1 MSEPGLSPPL
11 LSTPQRFLRS
21 TVASYWSLG
30 VRLLITLASRMAL
43 ARFLVPDDYG
53 AYELALRIVIVASA
67 LRDLG
72 LPYHLMRDERRP
84 YGTVLAFSLS
94 SGAVLTLLLAAA
106 APLTAAFA
114 PELPPVLR
122 VFALWVLLDALVAA
136 PRTFFERELAIGRL
150 VVPEIARGVLMAG
163 LSVGLAAAG
172 WGAWSLVIG
181 DLAAAALFAA
191 LVWWRAWGRMPLAV
205 DWGLVPDLL
214 RKSLLLCV
222 VWVVFYLV
230 TYVDSFIVR
239 AFDDAETV
247 GYYALAYFLAFLTRQ
262 IVFPRALLP
271 ALVEYR
277 TDAARFADAFRV
289 GTIFLLFFEVTAG
302 FFLFFNA
309 SKVVELFLGPNWGP
323 VVPLLSILSFVPF
336 LDVFSELGGEVLKV
350 RHEDRL
356 WLAILLLNLASLVGF
371 GVIFTQRWGAAGMAA
386 ANFLLLGNAIMA
398 WRMARIFG
406 REFSRL
412 LQDMAWIYL
421 VPLALFG
428 GAALLLPAASWG
440 RLLASLAA
448 ALATAAILGLRFRP
462 LFQRFLAERS
472 AEAAPEPPA

>member
-1 MSEPGLSPPL
+1 MSEAGRL

-30 VRLLITLASRMAL
+30 VRLGVTLASRMVL

-72 LPYHLMRDERRP
+72 LPYHLMRDPRRP
-84 YGTVLAFSLS
+84 YGTVLAFSLA
-94 SGAVLTLLLAAA
+94 SGAVLTVLLAVG
-106 APLTAAFA
+106 APLTASFA
-114 PELPPVLR
+114 PELPPVLS
-122 VFALWVLLDALVAA
+122 VFALWVFLDALVAV
-136 PRTFFERELAIGRL
+136 PRTYFERELAIGRL
-150 VVPEIARGVLMAG
+150 VVPEIARGVLMAA

-172 WGAWSLVIG
+172 WGVWSLVAG
-181 DLAAAALFAA
+181 DLASAALFAA
-191 LVWWRAWGRMPLAV
+191 LVWWRAWGRVPLAV
-205 DWGLVPDLL
+205 DWGMVPDLL
-214 RKSLLLCV
+214 RKSILLCV

-239 AFDDAETV
+239 GFDDAETV

-277 TDAARFADAFRV
+277 ADEARFADAFRV

-309 SKVVELFLGPNWGP
+309 SKVVEVFLGPGWEP
-323 VVPLLSILSFVPF
+323 VVPLLSILCFVPF

-371 GVIFTQRWGAAGMAA
+371 GVLFTQRWGAAGMAA

-398 WRMARIFG
+398 WRMAKVFD
-406 REFSRL
+406 REFRRL

-428 GAALLLPAASWG
+428 GVALLLPQGGWG
-440 RLLASLAA
+440 RLLASVAAGLANA
-448 ALATAAILGLRFRP
+448 GILGWRFQG
-462 LFQRFLAERS
+462 LFRRFLAERTS
-472 AEAAPEPPA
+472 DAGAEV